1 MSGIPTKRI
10 VERSELSKG
19 FKSNHVTQMIDI
31 DIGSGLTFGDLNEL
45 KLNIDPSASNALSV
59 NEKGQLTLPIDPTT
73 NNMLVKKS
81 SGLYVYLPDKIP
93 RGNIFNPNNPQ
104 MNITS
109 NNGGIILSP
118 RVSNLNGVAAGKYR
132 SDRNLLEMKNDG
144 LFVKG
149 EYDTG
154 WRRLF
159 KGVELHSGWHKDY
172 DMVLYRRIGQMVWM
186 WIRRST
192 GNSKIDPLEARFSQ
206 TLPYGLHPNGNFL
219 IQTFE
224 FKNGMSFPPNSGFY
238 RIGWDG
244 NIDWKAPAQIRG
256 ADMLSNMVPYITNHN
271 PVNPPPG
278 EEVNLQAL

>member
-1 MSGIPTKRI
+1 MSTIQERKI
-10 VERSELSKG
+10 VAYSDLSKG
-19 FKSNHVTQMIDI
+19 FAFNPVTKMIETHIGAGLTYGNDNEVSV
-31 DIGSGLTFGDLNEL
+31 DIGSNARNAL
-45 KLNIDPSASNALSV
+45 KLNNGKLELIVPPVAGQMLRVNSQGIMAL
-59 NEKGQLTLPIDPTT
+59 LP
-73 NNMLVKKS
+73 N
-81 SGLYVYLPDKIP
+81 KIP
-93 RGNIFNPNNPQ
+93 AGNIFSGNNP
-104 MNITS
+104 IVS
-109 NNGGIILSP
+109 IRDSGDGIVLDAKISAEKGG
-118 RVSNLNGVAAGKYR
+118 RYQ
-132 SDRNLLEMKNDG
+132 SDRNVLEVKNDG

-159 KGVELHSGWHKDY
+159 KGIELHSGWHKDF
-172 DMVLYRRIGQMVWM
+172 DMILYRRIGQMVWM

-192 GNSKIDPLEARFSQ
+192 GNSKTDPVEARFSQ
-206 TLPYGLHPNGNFL
+206 RLPYGLHPNGNFL

-244 NIDWKAPAQIRG
+244 NIDWKAPTGIRG